1 MFWYYIVCDRGKNM
15 GKKELTN
22 KERIEANRKTI
33 DALMRKSA
41 KNVASINMLRHEITS
56 VEPMILAKPQLKEI
70 AKDQKM
76 VFFDWTNLK
85 NIGVAYD
92 YILKHKKTDIDRYQ
106 ISEIQKLLAK
116 NTEVRPGYRVGMVKV
131 LGEFAPSIE
140 QVYYKME
147 QIEYHLHDTVYPVL
161 TRAFDTHFDII
172 MTQPYNDY
180 NKRVARLIMNWFLI
194 QNGYRPIIFNKK
206 TDATAYTNALHARIE
221 GNRRAYT
228 DYMERSMLHTQQQ
241 IIKLLKSY

>member
-1 MFWYYIVCDRGKNM
+1 MCYISFNRGKNM

-22 KERIEANRKTI
+22 KERIEANRATI

-56 VEPMILAKPQLKEI
+56 VEPMILAKPQLKGI
-70 AKDQKM
+70 AKDQQM

-85 NIGVAYD
+85 NIGAAYD
-92 YILKHKKTDIDRYQ
+92 YILKHKKTTIDRYQ

-116 NTEVRPGYRVGMVKV
+116 NTDVRPGYRISMTMV
-131 LGEFAPSIE
+131 LGKYAPSIE
-140 QVYYKME
+140 QIYYKME
-147 QIEYHLHDTVYPVL
+147 EIEYHLHDATYPVL

-172 MTQPYNDY
+172 MAQPYNDY
-180 NKRVARLIMNWFLI
+180 NKRTARLIMNWFLI

-206 TDATAYTNALHARIE
+206 TDATAYPNALHARID

-228 DYMERSMLHTQQQ
+228 NYMERSMLHTQQQ
-241 IIKLLKSY
+241 IINLLNSH

>member
-1 MFWYYIVCDRGKNM
+1 M

-22 KERIEANRKTI
+22 KERIEANRETI
-33 DALMRKSA
+33 DVLMRKSA

-70 AKDQKM
+70 AKNQQ
-76 VFFDWTNLK
+76 VFFMDWTNLK
-85 NIGVAYD
+85 NIGTAYD
-92 YILKHKKTDIDRYQ
+92 YILKHKKTIIDRYQ
-106 ISEIQKLLAK
+106 IGEIQKLLAK
-116 NTEVRPGYRVGMVKV
+116 NTDIRPGYRISMTRV

-140 QVYYKME
+140 QIYYKME
-147 QIEYHLHDTVYPVL
+147 QIEYHLHDENYPVL

-180 NKRVARLIMNWFLI
+180 NKRTARLIMNWFLI

-206 TDATAYTNALHARIE
+206 TDATAYTNALHARID
-221 GNRRAYT
+221 GDRRAYT
-228 DYMERSMLHTQQQ
+228 NYMERSMLHTQQQ
-241 IIKLLKSY
+241 IINLLNSR

>member
-1 MFWYYIVCDRGKNM
+1 M

-22 KERIEANRKTI
+22 KERIEANREAI
-33 DALMRKSA
+33 DVLMRKSA

-70 AKDQKM
+70 AKNQQM

-92 YILKHKKTDIDRYQ
+92 YILKHKKTTIDRYQ

-116 NTEVRPGYRVGMVKV
+116 NTDVRPGYRISMTRV

-140 QVYYKME
+140 QIYYKME
-147 QIEYHLHDTVYPVL
+147 QIEYHLHDENYPVL

-180 NKRVARLIMNWFLI
+180 NKRTARLIMNWFLI

-206 TDATAYTNALHARIE
+206 TDATAYPNALHARID

-241 IIKLLKSY
+241 IINLLKSR